1 MVDEALLLRN
11 LAELENY
18 LGQIKEYDDIV
29 VEQYVRDWKTQRIVE
44 RTLQMMIETCVDIAG
59 HIISDKRYRVPKSYG
74 ETFRVLREENV
85 LGEGLCE
92 PMEKMAEFRNIV
104 VHSYDKVDAEIVV
117 NILRNHLDD
126 FLHYRNAILAFLKR
140 IDED

>member
-74 ETFRVLREENV
+74 ETFRILREENV

>member
-11 LAELENY
+11 LAELENC

-74 ETFRVLREENV
+74 ETFRILREENV
-85 LGEGLCE
+85 LGEGLCDT
-92 PMEKMAEFRNIV
+92 MEKMAQFRNIV